1 MTVRRVSRFL
11 GLTVSSPS
19 MVWLFG
25 RMLAWNYGLRAL
37 KGILPFKTLLRV
49 ARTASVPRA
58 DVDHVQIARVEFLLH
73 RMSRHGDCLERSLVA
88 YRFLLRAGARP
99 TLHLGFDRHPPRRD
113 GHAWVT
119 VDGLPLL
126 ESSESLER
134 FAPVAV
140 IGP

>member
-1 MTVRRVSRFL
+1 MTARRIRRFL
-11 GLTVSSPS
+11 ALAVSSPS
-19 MVWLFG
+19 TTWLFV
-25 RMLAWNYGLRAL
+25 RMLAWNYSLRGL
-37 KGILPFKTLLRV
+37 KGVLPFKTLLRL
-49 ARTASVPRA
+49 ARPAPRA
-58 DVDHVQIARVEFLLH
+58 GVDQVQLARVELLLH

-99 TLHLGFDRHPPRRD
+99 TLYLGFDRDPPRRD

-126 ESSESLER
+126 ESSDFLER